1 MEMSGRMTV
10 RDIWMIILGFT
21 IGLGIGYVTIVGI
34 FQPEI
39 FRLQDELRSSN
50 ESCEADSIMFYLAD
64 SALFYIEENH
74 PEIVSLIPQNVPW
87 QGGRTTPDDVTN
99 HETYVYRGQG
109 WKVSIE
115 WDIVNFENIIYTILI
130 EHESL
135 VWSGEVSRGV
145 IKEVTFT
152 F

>member
-1 MEMSGRMTV
+1 MFGGMNV

-21 IGLGIGYVTIVGI
+21 IGLGIGYVTILGI

-39 FRLQDELRSSN
+39 FRLQDELRSSD
-50 ESCEADSIMFYLAD
+50 EFCEADSIMFYLAD
-64 SALFYIEENH
+64 SALFFIEENH
-74 PEIVSLIPQNVPW
+74 PEVGLSIPQNVPW

-115 WDIVNFENIIYTILI
+115 WDIVNFESITYNIVI
-130 EHESL
+130 EHDSL

-145 IKEVTFT
+145 IKEFSFT